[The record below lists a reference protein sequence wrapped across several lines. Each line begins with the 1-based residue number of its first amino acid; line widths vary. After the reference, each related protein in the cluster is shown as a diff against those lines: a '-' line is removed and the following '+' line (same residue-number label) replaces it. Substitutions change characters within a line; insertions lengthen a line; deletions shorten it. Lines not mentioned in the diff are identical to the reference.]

1 MTRKRHQR
9 SKIKSLYLWHRYA
22 GLFAA
27 LFVIFVTIT
36 GIALNHTD
44 DLAFK
49 KQHISSTILLA
60 LYNVHPPTTVLQ
72 FKTATRLV
80 TQADDLLFI
89 GKNSVLASQST
100 LVGAMELEEFLVVAL
115 SDRLLLIDAGNQLA
129 DTLTDIDGVPSNII
143 NLGKDNHGHLN
154 LLTKQKTYHLD
165 DDLTL
170 KELHFD
176 APINWSVAEQIPPSL
191 RAEIDLQYKSN
202 IISLETFIL
211 DVHSG
216 RFFGSYGT
224 LFFDVIGIILL
235 FLAFTGVIIWLKHR
249 VGHKKTRD

>member
-1 MTRKRHQR
+1 MTKKRCQR
-9 SKIKSLYLWHRYA
+9 SKTKSLYLWHRYA

-27 LFVIFVTIT
+27 LFTIFVTIT

-49 KQHISSTILLA
+49 KQHISSSILLA
-60 LYNVHPPTTVLQ
+60 PYNVQPPTTVLQ
-72 FKTATRLV
+72 FKTPKRLI

-89 GKNSVLASQST
+89 DKNSVLATQSPM
-100 LVGAMELEEFLVVAL
+100 VGTMELEQFLVVAL
-115 SDRLLLIDAGNQLA
+115 SDRLLLIDADNQLA

-143 NLGKDNHGHLN
+143 NLGKDHHGHLN

-170 KELHFD
+170 KELYYD
-176 APINWSVAEQIPPSL
+176 APISWSVAEQINPLL
-191 RAEIDLQYKSN
+191 RAEIDQQYKSN

-216 RFFGSYGT
+216 RYFGSYGI
-224 LFFDVIGIILL
+224 LFFDAIGIILL
-235 FLAFTGVIIWLKHR
+235 FLAFTGVIIWLKQR
-249 VGHKKTRD
+249 VRHKKTRD

>member
-1 MTRKRHQR
+1 MTKSRHKR

-22 GLFAA
+22 GLSAA

-60 LYNVHPPTTVLQ
+60 LYNVHPPTAVVR
-72 FKTATRLV
+72 FKTAQRFV

-89 GKNSVLASQST
+89 GKDSVIATQSP
-100 LVGAMELEEFLVVAL
+100 LVGAMEIEEFLVVAL
-115 SDRLLLIDAGNQLA
+115 SDRLLLIDVDNQLA

-154 LLTKQKTYHLD
+154 LLTKSKAYHLD
-165 DDLTL
+165 GDFTL

-176 APINWSVAEQIPPSL
+176 APIHWSAAEQVSPSL
-191 RAEIDLQYKSN
+191 RAEIDQQYKSN

-216 RFFGSYGT
+216 RFFGSYGA

-235 FLAFTGVIIWLKHR
+235 FLAFTGVIIWLKQR
-249 VGHKKTRD
+249 AGHKKTRD